1 MPIKILNDFKKKEI
15 TEDNVIIGSGAGGST
30 TAYELLKSG
39 KSSIILEEGPS
50 VEFEEKKKGWQSN
63 YEILQKQ
70 WCYTYILIFWGT
82 INRLWSRFLCRRVNF
97 Y

>member
-50 VEFEEKKKGWQSN
+50 VEF
-63 YEILQKQ
+63 
-70 WCYTYILIFWGT
+70 
-82 INRLWSRFLCRRVNF
+82 
-97 Y
+97 

>member
-50 VEFEEKKKGWQSN
+50 VEFEEKKKVGNRITKFYKNNGATPIYSFSGGP
-63 YEILQKQ
+63 
-70 WCYTYILIFWGT
+70 LIGYGQG
-82 INRLWSRFLCRRVNF
+82 SCVRV
-97 Y
+97 